1 MKKQIY
7 PPLEGIEILSAQ
19 ALSAIAAAATSEKR
33 KPDDEDNGRCYG
45 TCIMSMATALEDKE

>member
-33 KPDDEDNGRCYG
+33 KPDDEDNGRCY
-45 TCIMSMATALEDKE
+45 TCIMSKATALEDKE